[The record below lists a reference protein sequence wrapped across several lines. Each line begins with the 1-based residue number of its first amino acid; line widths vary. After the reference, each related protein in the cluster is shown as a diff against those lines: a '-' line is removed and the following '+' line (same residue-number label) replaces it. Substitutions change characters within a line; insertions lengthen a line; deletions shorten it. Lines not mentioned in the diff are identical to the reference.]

1 MQRMMQ
7 ASGTSEGLRTLI
19 DSSLPASVKNIMA
32 NRATF
37 GPAIFAIGKLAL
49 PPLAVSLTDP

>member
-19 DSSLPASVKNIMA
+19 DSSLPASVKKIMA
-32 NRATF
+32 SRATF
-37 GPAIFAIGKLAL
+37 GPAIFAIGRLGL
-49 PPLAVSLTDP
+49 LLLLYH